1 MDIVGKNKNKKSF
14 ESDRIMQID
23 QTRNLNHKILFP
35 ELYGN
40 RLDNRTS
47 Q

>member
-1 MDIVGKNKNKKSF
+1 
-14 ESDRIMQID
+14 MQID

-40 RLDNRTS
+40 RLDNKIN